1 MKHPSHLLDSLFTNT
16 HSLPPPNPLH
26 FPPSQNWPASCQ
38 AKTVCLPSVSLHQSL
53 LTSPTFYQSIPPY
66 SSQLCNPS
74 TQSCT
79 PPTPLHSVWTHLA
92 WGNKQRR
99 VCVRGGRDGVSLRE
113 GTMLLL
119 VALNL
124 RLLLWVSVCVSLINY
139 LDFTFTEALNTSPRY
154 SIRALLHQLTRQYR
168 QKQSD
173 IFSIQLQKSSC
184 SQYLVTFQ
192 GVNPTINKSCL
203 HSRFCGW

>member
-16 HSLPPPNPLH
+16 HSLPPPNPLR

-53 LTSPTFYQSIPPY
+53 LTSPTFYESIPPY

-79 PPTPLHSVWTHLA
+79 PPTPLHSVWTRLA

-154 SIRALLHQLTRQYR
+154 SIRALLHQPTRQYR
-168 QKQSD
+168 QKKSD

-192 GVNPTINKSCL
+192 RVNTPINKSCL
-203 HSRFCGW
+203 RSRFCGW

>member
-16 HSLPPPNPLH
+16 HSLPPPNPLR

-53 LTSPTFYQSIPPY
+53 LTSPTFYKSIPPY

-74 TQSCT
+74 AQSCT
-79 PPTPLHSVWTHLA
+79 PPTPLHSVWTRLA

-154 SIRALLHQLTRQYR
+154 SIRALLHQPTRQYR
-168 QKQSD
+168 QRQSD

-192 GVNPTINKSCL
+192 RVNPTINKSCL
-203 HSRFCGW
+203 RSRLCGW

>member
-1 MKHPSHLLDSLFTNT
+1 MKHPSHLLDSLFTST

-53 LTSPTFYQSIPPY
+53 LTSPTFYESIPPY

-79 PPTPLHSVWTHLA
+79 PPTPLHSVWTRLA

-99 VCVRGGRDGVSLRE
+99 VCVQGGRDGVSLRE

-154 SIRALLHQLTRQYR
+154 SIRALLHQPTGQYR

-192 GVNPTINKSCL
+192 RINPTINKSCL
-203 HSRFCGW
+203 RSRFCGW

>member
-16 HSLPPPNPLH
+16 HSLPPPNPLR

-53 LTSPTFYQSIPPY
+53 LTSPTFYESIPPY

-74 TQSCT
+74 AQSCT
-79 PPTPLHSVWTHLA
+79 PPTPLHSVWTRLA

-124 RLLLWVSVCVSLINY
+124 RLLLWVSVCVPLINY

-154 SIRALLHQLTRQYR
+154 SIRALLHQPTRQYR
-168 QKQSD
+168 QRQSD

-192 GVNPTINKSCL
+192 RVNPTINKSCFR
-203 HSRFCGW
+203 SRFCGW

>member
-16 HSLPPPNPLH
+16 HSLPPPNPLR

-53 LTSPTFYQSIPPY
+53 LTSPTFYKSIPPY

-74 TQSCT
+74 AQSCT
-79 PPTPLHSVWTHLA
+79 PPTPLHSVWTRLA

-154 SIRALLHQLTRQYR
+154 QGSAPPTYTTVSPEAEWHFFHPAA
-168 QKQSD
+168 K
-173 IFSIQLQKSSC
+173 IQLQPVFGDFPKSKP
-184 SQYLVTFQ
+184 
-192 GVNPTINKSCL
+192 NN
-203 HSRFCGW
+203 